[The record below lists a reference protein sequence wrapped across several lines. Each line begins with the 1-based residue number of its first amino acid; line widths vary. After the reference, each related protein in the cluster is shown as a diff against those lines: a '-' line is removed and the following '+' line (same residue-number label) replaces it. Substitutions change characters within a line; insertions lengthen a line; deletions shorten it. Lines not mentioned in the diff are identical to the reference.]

1 MFINKCKCFS
11 PNTSGCIYL
20 SVELSGTIDAPDI
33 KLNMGSDHTRDA
45 YAANFLRQRGYG
57 WLLEVEED
65 EAEETKPLL

>member
-1 MFINKCKCFS
+1 TLQFTPSNGDFTFVS
-11 PNTSGCIYL
+11 STGAE
-20 SVELSGTIDAPDI
+20 ELSGTIDAPDI

>member
-1 MFINKCKCFS
+1 MGKRT
-11 PNTSGCIYL
+11 NTGSSGIFYNL
-20 SVELSGTIDAPDI
+20 PPHVELSGTIDAPDI
-33 KLNMGSDHTRDA
+33 KLNMGGDQSRDA